1 VNFNQPMNFYAAFL
15 IGIGLASIPG
25 PTGILIA
32 TETLRRGARAGFL
45 TMLAPLLLDMFVML
59 PLGLVLQA
67 SLSATENGIG
77 AVALGMTGAAFL
89 FWLGVQSVR
98 AGIEHVQTIRT
109 TNAPPMAKRDL
120 PPFMKG
126 FITHVASPYPYVW
139 WATAGG
145 AFVLQGYARGGI
157 VGAAL
162 FPAGFWSGTTTF
174 TFLLIYLV
182 AHGKRLLPPR
192 WEPYLHH
199 VSGVLLIGSAIYL
212 AVRVWHGLF

>member
-1 VNFNQPMNFYAAFL
+1 VNFSGAFFL
-15 IGIGLASIPG
+15 GLLLASIPG
-25 PTGILIA
+25 PTSILIA
-32 TETLRRGARAGFL
+32 TETLRHGAKAGFL

-59 PLGLVLQA
+59 PLGLLLQA
-67 SLSATENGIG
+67 WLSDAANGIG
-77 AVALGMTGAAFL
+77 AIALGMTGAIFL
-89 FWLGVQSVR
+89 FWLGIQSIR
-98 AGIEHVQTIRT
+98 AGIAHVQTIRT
-109 TNAPPMAKRDL
+109 TGAPPIAKKDL

-145 AFVLQGYARGGI
+145 AFVLQGYARAGI
-157 VGAAL
+157 AGAAL
-162 FPAGFWSGTTTF
+162 FPAGFWSGTTSF

-182 AHGKRLLPPR
+182 AHGKRLMPAR

>member
-1 VNFNQPMNFYAAFL
+1 MNFYGAFL

-32 TETLRRGARAGFL
+32 TETLRHGAKAGLL
-45 TMLAPLLLDMFVML
+45 TMAAPLLLDVIVML
-59 PLGLVLQA
+59 PLGLFLQA
-67 SLSATENGIG
+67 SLSGIG
-77 AVALGMTGAAFL
+77 AVALGMIGAAFL
-89 FWLGVQSVR
+89 FWLGLQSMR

-109 TNAPPMAKRDL
+109 TGAPPIVKRDL
-120 PPFMKG
+120 SPFMKG
-126 FITHVASPYPYVW
+126 FITHAASPYPYVW

-145 AFVLQGYARGGI
+145 AFVLQGYGRGGI
-157 VGAAL
+157 AGAAL
-162 FPAGFWSGTTTF
+162 FPAGFWSGTTAF

-199 VSGVLLIGSAIYL
+199 ISGILLIGGAIYL

>member
-1 VNFNQPMNFYAAFL
+1 MNFYYAFG
-15 IGIGLASIPG
+15 IGVGLASIPG

-32 TETLRRGARAGFL
+32 TETLRRGARAGLL

-59 PLGLVLQA
+59 PLGLLLQTA
-67 SLSATENGIG
+67 LTGIG
-77 AVALGMTGAAFL
+77 ALLLGLAGAAFL
-89 FWLGVQSVR
+89 FWLGVQSIR
-98 AGIEHVQTIRT
+98 AGVAHVQTIRT
-109 TNAPPMAKRDL
+109 TGAPPIAKRDL

-126 FITHVASPYPYVW
+126 FITHIASPYPYVW

-157 VGAAL
+157 GGAAV
-162 FPAGFWSGTTTF
+162 FPAGFWSGTTSF

-199 VSGVLLIGSAIYL
+199 ISGVLLVGSAIYL
-212 AVRVWHGLF
+212 AMRVWHGLF

>member
-1 VNFNQPMNFYAAFL
+1 VNFSGAFL
-15 IGIGLASIPG
+15 LGLLVASIPG

-32 TETLRRGARAGFL
+32 TETLRHGAKAGFL
-45 TMLAPLLLDMFVML
+45 TMAAPLLLDMFVML
-59 PLGLVLQA
+59 PLGLWLQA
-67 SLSATENGIG
+67 SLSGIG
-77 AVALGMTGAAFL
+77 AVALGMIGAAFL
-89 FWLGVQSVR
+89 CWLGVLSIR
-98 AGIEHVQTIRT
+98 AGVEHVQTIRT
-109 TNAPPMAKRDL
+109 AGAPPIAKRDL

-139 WATAGG
+139 WSTAGG
-145 AFVLQGYARGGI
+145 ALVLQGYARGGI
-157 VGAAL
+157 AGAAL
-162 FPAGFWSGTTTF
+162 FPAGFWSGTTSF

-199 VSGVLLIGSAIYL
+199 ISGVLLICSAIYL

>member
-1 VNFNQPMNFYAAFL
+1 VNFSGAFL
-15 IGIGLASIPG
+15 LGLLVASIPG

-32 TETLRRGARAGFL
+32 TETLRHGAKAGFL
-45 TMLAPLLLDMFVML
+45 TMAAPLLLDMFVML
-59 PLGLVLQA
+59 PLGLCLQA
-67 SLSATENGIG
+67 SLSGIG
-77 AVALGMTGAAFL
+77 AVALGMIGAAFL
-89 FWLGVQSVR
+89 CWLGVQSIR

-109 TNAPPMAKRDL
+109 TGAPRAKKSE
-120 PPFMKG
+120 PTPFMKG

-139 WATAGG
+139 WSTAGG
-145 AFVLQGYARGGI
+145 AFVMQGYARGGI
-157 VGAAL
+157 AGAAL

-199 VSGVLLIGSAIYL
+199 ISGVLLIGSAIYL

>member
-1 VNFNQPMNFYAAFL
+1 VNFSAAFFL
-15 IGIGLASIPG
+15 GLLVASIPG

-32 TETLRRGARAGFL
+32 TETLRHGARAGFL
-45 TMLAPLLLDMFVML
+45 TMLAPLLLDIFVML
-59 PLGLVLQA
+59 PLGLFLQTA
-67 SLSATENGIG
+67 LTGIG
-77 AVALGMTGAAFL
+77 AVLLGLAGAAFL
-89 FWLGVQSVR
+89 FWLGVLSIR

-109 TNAPPMAKRDL
+109 TGAPPIAKRDL

-139 WATAGG
+139 WSTAGG

-157 VGAAL
+157 AGATV

-174 TFLLIYLV
+174 TVFLIYLV
-182 AHGKRLLPPR
+182 AHGKRLMPAR

-199 VSGVLLIGSAIYL
+199 ISGVLLMGSAIYL
-212 AVRVWHGLF
+212 AARVWHGLF

>member
-1 VNFNQPMNFYAAFL
+1 MNFSGAFFFGVL
-15 IGIGLASIPG
+15 VASIPG

-32 TETLRRGARAGFL
+32 TETLRHGARGGLL
-45 TMLAPLLLDMFVML
+45 TMLAPLMLDIFVML
-59 PLGLVLQA
+59 PLGLLLQA
-67 SLSATENGIG
+67 SLMTGNGAII
-77 AVALGMTGAAFL
+77 LGLAGAAFL
-89 FWLGVQSVR
+89 AWLGVESIR
-98 AGIEHVQTIRT
+98 AGIKHVQTIRT
-109 TNAPPMAKRDL
+109 TGAPPIAKRDL

-126 FITHVASPYPYVW
+126 FITHATSPYPYVF

-145 AFVLQGYARGGI
+145 ALVLQGYARGGI
-157 VGAAL
+157 AGAAL
-162 FPAGFWSGTTTF
+162 FPAGFWSGTTSF

-199 VSGVLLIGSAIYL
+199 ISGVLLIGSAIYL

>member
-1 VNFNQPMNFYAAFL
+1 MNFSGAFL
-15 IGIGLASIPG
+15 LGLLVASIPG

-32 TETLRRGARAGFL
+32 TETLRHGAKAGFL
-45 TMLAPLLLDMFVML
+45 TMAAPLLLDMFVML
-59 PLGLVLQA
+59 PLGLWLQA
-67 SLSATENGIG
+67 SLSGIG
-77 AVALGMTGAAFL
+77 AGALGMIGAVFL
-89 FWLGVQSVR
+89 CWLGVLSIR
-98 AGIEHVQTIRT
+98 AGVEHVQTIRT
-109 TNAPPMAKRDL
+109 TGAPPIAKRDL

-139 WATAGG
+139 WSTAGG
-145 AFVLQGYARGGI
+145 ALVLQGYARGGI
-157 VGAAL
+157 AGAAL
-162 FPAGFWSGTTTF
+162 FPAGFWSGTTSF

-199 VSGVLLIGSAIYL
+199 ISGVLLIGSAIYL

>member
-1 VNFNQPMNFYAAFL
+1 VNFYAAFL
-15 IGIGLASIPG
+15 IGVGLASIPG

-32 TETLRRGARAGFL
+32 TQTLRHSAKAGFL

-59 PLGLVLQA
+59 PLGLFLQA
-67 SLSATENGIG
+67 SLSGIG
-77 AVALGMTGAAFL
+77 AVALGMIGAAFL
-89 FWLGVQSVR
+89 FWLGVQSIR
-98 AGIEHVQTIRT
+98 AGVEHVQMIRT
-109 TNAPPMAKRDL
+109 TGAPRARVQEP

-126 FITHVASPYPYVW
+126 FITHAASPYPYVW

-157 VGAAL
+157 AGAAL
-162 FPAGFWSGTTTF
+162 FPAGFWTGTTSF
-174 TFLLIYLV
+174 TFLLIYV
-182 AHGKRLLPPR
+182 VSHGKRLMPPR

-199 VSGVLLIGSAIYL
+199 VSGVLLMGSAIYL